1 MAKLI
6 SKTYGDALL
15 EIAVEENK
23 IDVLTEEIT
32 AIMDILHENPEFG
45 KLMNNPRIAVAEK
58 LDVMKT
64 VFEGRIS
71 KELVGFFTGVI
82 SKGRYAQIDEILLYF
97 LDEVKKI
104 KGIGVAYVTTPFELS
119 DNQKKSI
126 EQKLLETTNFK
137 QMEMHYAIDQTLI
150 GGMQIRIGDR
160 VVDSSIQTKILKM
173 QQDMMKVMV

>member
-23 IDVLTEEIT
+23 VDVFAEEIT
-32 AIMDILHENPEFG
+32 AIIDILKDNPDFG
-45 KLMNNPRIAVAEK
+45 KLMNNPRIAVDEK
-58 LDVMKT
+58 QDVMKT

-71 KELVGFFTGVI
+71 KELVGFFSMII
-82 SKGRYAQIDEILLYF
+82 SKGRYAQIDEILAYF
-97 LDEVKKI
+97 LDEVKQI
-104 KGIGVAYVTTPFELS
+104 KGIGVAYVTTPSELS
-119 DNQKKSI
+119 EAQKKSV
-126 EQKLLETTNFK
+126 EKKLLDTTKFK
-137 QMEMHYAIDQTLI
+137 QMEMHYSINQELI

-160 VVDSSIQTKILKM
+160 VVDSSIHTKILKM